1 MQRYFHGRFGGK
13 VALVMGVGRGSTKE
27 AAVRM
32 SAEGSDMA
40 LTDIVKEYVDKAAE
54 ECRSYGRKVLAFAAD
69 AADGEM
75 TRYIVDQA
83 NKELG
88 KIDIL
93 VYAAIPIAMGE
104 KRGGLRP
111 FHETT
116 EEEWDREYAVTLKG
130 FTHALRAVLPGMMD
144 RNYGKI
150 VFIATDAARQGST
163 GQTVDGAMKAAGIGL
178 IKTLAREYARY
189 KINVNVVS
197 PGPHATPM
205 VKEQL
210 EAAGSFSG
218 KIIQAMVGWVPFKRL
233 GEPDEIAATTCFMAS
248 DDASYMTGQ
257 TISVSGGLSMF

>member
-1 MQRYFHGRFGGK
+1 MERYFPGRFEGK

-27 AAVRM
+27 AAVRIA
-32 SAEGSDMA
+32 AEGGNMV
-40 LTDIVKEYVDKAAE
+40 LTDVVKDYVEKAAE
-54 ECRSYGRKVLAFAAD
+54 ECRSYGRKVLAFTAD
-69 AADGEM
+69 AADGKL
-75 TRYIVDQA
+75 TKDIVEQA

-88 KIDIL
+88 KVDIL
-93 VYAAIPIAMGE
+93 IYAAIPIGGGE
-104 KRGGLRP
+104 KKAALRP

-130 FTHALRAVLPGMMD
+130 FCHALRSVLPGMME

-163 GQTVDGAMKAAGIGL
+163 GQTVDGALKAAGIGL
-178 IKTLAREYARY
+178 VKTLAREYARY

-197 PGPHATPM
+197 PGPHATPL

-210 EAAGSFSG
+210 EAAGSFSS
-218 KIIQAMVGWVPFKRL
+218 KIIEGMVSWVPFKRL
-233 GEPDEIAATTCFMAS
+233 GEPYEIGAVTCFMAS

>member
-1 MQRYFHGRFGGK
+1 MQRYYPGRFAGK

-32 SAEGSDMA
+32 AAEGADIV

-54 ECRSYGRKVLAFAAD
+54 ECRGYGRKALAFAAD
-69 AADGEM
+69 AADGKLTGE
-75 TRYIVDQA
+75 IVEQA
-83 NKELG
+83 NKELA

-93 VYAAIPIAMGE
+93 VYAAIPIGLGE
-104 KRGGLRP
+104 KKGALRP
-111 FHETT
+111 FHETSV
-116 EEEWDREYAVTLKG
+116 EEWDREYAVTLRG
-130 FTHALRAVLPGMMD
+130 FTYALRAVLSGMME

-178 IKTLAREYARY
+178 VKTLAREYARY

-197 PGPHATPM
+197 PGPHATPL

-210 EAAGSFSG
+210 EAAGAFSTKVIEG
-218 KIIQAMVGWVPFKRL
+218 MVSWVPFKRL
-233 GEPDEIAATTCFMAS
+233 GEPDEIGAVTCFMAS

>member
-1 MQRYFHGRFGGK
+1 MERYFPGRFDGK
-13 VALVMGVGRGSTKE
+13 VALIMGVGRGSTKE
-27 AAVRM
+27 AALRIA
-32 SAEGSDMA
+32 AEGGNLV
-40 LTDIVKEYVDKAAE
+40 LTDIVQEFVEKAAE
-54 ECRSYGRKVLAFAAD
+54 ECRQYGGHVLAFTAD
-69 AADGEM
+69 AADGNM
-75 TRYIVDQA
+75 TKKIVEQA
-83 NKELG
+83 NRELG

-93 VYAAIPIAMGE
+93 IYAAIPVPIGE
-104 KRGGLRP
+104 KRAALRP

-130 FTHALRAVLPGMMD
+130 FCHALKAVLPGMME

-163 GQTVDGAMKAAGIGL
+163 GQTVDGALKAAGIGL
-178 IKTLAREYARY
+178 VKTLAREYARY

-197 PGPHATPM
+197 PGPHATPL

-210 EAAGSFSG
+210 AAAGSFSS
-218 KIIQAMVGWVPFKRL
+218 KIIEGMVSWVPFKRL
-233 GEPDEIAATTCFMAS
+233 GEPHEIAAVTCFMAS